1 MADKILKSLNFGTED
16 DYYFAQSADKINGVI
31 SVENGGFGATTTK
44 EARQNI
50 GAASEIDLDK
60 IYDNFRCMELRETDD
75 GNGNLTIG
83 LVNLL
88 NSCIPLEYLQS
99 TGKQHIDLGI
109 KPSDD
114 MEFEI
119 EYQSLAARATKLFGC
134 ENTPRSLFD
143 AYNVG
148 KTQATIRVFAHSGA
162 HGGSPTEI
170 TTIAGQKTS
179 LKLIVKNGTYSVY
192 VNGELVATSPAAG
205 TVPNLSIFLFAVNRN
220 GKADG
225 GGSQIIY
232 GCRVKKSGKQVG
244 DFRPYLNNN
253 GEAGMYNTVSRKF
266 HKNLGTG
273 EFIAG
278 YGIDS
283 YVHDKMISLADAEC
297 GLDGST
303 LKNLVGDNY
312 DMTITGSLPYADKGL
327 TFNGTTNNYINVPEF
342 TELANTAEVTFEMVM
357 NLTNIQ
363 DTQRFLY
370 LKDFFEFFI
379 RSGKLNSDLHFDGEP
394 RENLQGTANIGF
406 ITFAAV
412 FKANSYQR
420 LFINGAKVATTSAG
434 SPSSVPASGTIG
446 GNGYAISGGSK
457 FYNMRVYKRALTDKE
472 IARNYEIDKVRF
484 GLDETVSAVSTL
496 SLDESD
502 YSIDEDTELS
512 E

>member
-60 IYDNFRCMELRETDD
+60 IYDNFRCMELSEADD

-88 NSCIPLEYLQS
+88 NSCIPLEYLRS
-99 TGKQHIDLGI
+99 NGKQHIDLEI

-119 EYQSLAARATKLFGC
+119 EYQSLATRATKLFGC
-134 ENTPRSLFD
+134 EATSRSLFD
-143 AYNVG
+143 AYDVG
-148 KTQATIRVFAHSGA
+148 KTQATIRVFAHGGA
-162 HGGSPTEI
+162 NGGSPTTI

-192 VNGELVATSPAAG
+192 VNGELVATSPATG

-232 GCRVKKSGKQVG
+232 GCRVKKSGELVG
-244 DFRPYLNNN
+244 KFKPFLIDGKPGFI
-253 GEAGMYNTVSRKF
+253 NTIDKSF
-266 HKNLGTG
+266 HFNLGTG
-273 EFIAG
+273 EFEYG
-278 YGIDS
+278 YIVDS
-283 YVHDKMISLADAEC
+283 YAYDRIISFTDAEW

-303 LKNLVGDNY
+303 LKNLVGDDY
-312 DMTITGSLPYADKGL
+312 DMTIKGSLPYADKGL
-327 TFNGTTNNYINVPEF
+327 TFNGAKTNYINVPEF
-342 TELANTAEVTFEMVM
+342 TALTNTEEFTCEMAV
-357 NLTNIQ
+357 NLTNINT
-363 DTQRFLY
+363 TQRILY
-370 LKDFFEFFI
+370 LRNFFEFFA
-379 RSGKLNSDLHFDGEP
+379 RNGKINTDLHFDGL
-394 RENLQGTANIGF
+394 RENLQGTANTGF

-420 LFINGAKVATTSAG
+420 LFINGVEVANTSAV
-434 SPSSVPASGTIG
+434 SPSSVPTAGAIG
-446 GNGYAISGGSK
+446 QGGDAYPIANGSK
-457 FYNMRVYKRALTDKE
+457 FYNMRVYKRALTNEE
-472 IARNYEIDKVRF
+472 IARNYEIDQARF
-484 GLDETVSAVSTL
+484 GLTEAVSTL
-496 SLDESD
+496 SLDEPD
-502 YSIDEDTELS
+502 YSIDEGTKLS